1 MMIKSMSGRMSRG
14 RRSIPMNEVARLVGM
29 VRVKYLLETTR
40 RRKGDSS

>member
-1 MMIKSMSGRMSRG
+1 
-14 RRSIPMNEVARLVGM
+14 MNEVARLVGM